1 MKILVCYKYIRNDEE
16 IYVNPDRTMNVDS
29 AAWVI
34 SPYDLNAIEAA
45 MKLAAAAGDSSVEV
59 ITVGCEVL
67 DNSKMRKAVLSRGPA
82 KMYGIRTDC
91 CGDLYSTAVLLKQ
104 GIDRIGD
111 VDFIICGEGSGD
123 MYTQE
128 LGNVLGAVM
137 GIPAINAVDSLG
149 IEDGCVMARR
159 NNGGRLEKL
168 KISGQAVISVTS
180 DICPAH
186 IPSMKDIMASGKK
199 PVELFDAAELEKVAA
214 SAETVSVLAPE
225 SGERMKVVYK
235 ANDDEGID
243 NFVKALKKYM

>member
-16 IYVNPDRTMNVDS
+16 IFVNPDRSMNVDS

-45 MKLAAAAGDSSVEV
+45 MKLATAAGDSTVEV
-59 ITVGCEVL
+59 ITVGGEVL
-67 DNSKMRKAVLSRGPA
+67 DNSKMRKAVLSRGPS
-82 KMYGIRTDC
+82 KMYGIQTES

-104 GIDRIGD
+104 GIEKIGD
-111 VDFIICGEGSGD
+111 VNLIVCGEGSGD

-128 LGNVLGAVM
+128 LGNILGAVM
-137 GIPAINAVDSLG
+137 DIPSINAVDSLG
-149 IEDGCVMARR
+149 VEDGCVTARR
-159 NNGGRLEKL
+159 NNGSRLEKL

-199 PVELFDAAELEKVAA
+199 PVEIFDAGEFTKTVPA
-214 SAETVSVLAPE
+214 AETVSVLAPE
-225 SGERMKVVYK
+225 SSERMKVVYK
-235 ANDDEGID
+235 ASDEEGVD

>member
-45 MKLAAAAGDSSVEV
+45 MKLAASAGDSTVEV
-59 ITVGCEVL
+59 ITVGGEVL
-67 DNSKMRKAVLSRGPA
+67 DNSKMRKAVLSRGPG
-82 KMYGIRTDC
+82 KMYGIKTEC
-91 CGDLYSTAVLLKQ
+91 CGDLYFTAVLLKQ
-104 GIDRIGD
+104 GIEKIGD
-111 VDFIICGEGSGD
+111 VDLIICGEGSGD

-128 LGNVLGAVM
+128 LGNILGAVM
-137 GIPAINAVDSLG
+137 DIPSINAVDSLSV
-149 IEDGCVMARR
+149 EDGCVIARR
-159 NNGGRLEKL
+159 NNGSRLEKL
-168 KISGQAVISVTS
+168 KVSGQAVISVTS

-199 PVELFDAAELEKVAA
+199 PVEIFDGGEFSKAESAAEA
-214 SAETVSVLAPE
+214 VSVLAPE
-225 SGERMKVVYK
+225 SSERMQVVYK
-235 ANDDEGID
+235 ASDDDGVD